1 MSRTKIIK
9 AFGRAAATLKPSER
23 RKLFGASIDHDQ
35 IARNSFTEGL
45 IQGLD
50 ADRAVRAG
58 LPEPVASGRLSWQS
72 LSEDADRAIRRESER
87 RFRTDR
93 ALNPLQMGRDDYFDT
108 WKRMSEKYR
117 QDVLN
122 DLRNKS
128 TSIQDLLDPVN
139 NQWNI
144 KGR

>member
-1 MSRTKIIK
+1 MSKMIK

-23 RKLFGASIDHDQ
+23 HKLFGASIDYDQ
-35 IARNSFTEGL
+35 LARDSFTEGL

-72 LSEDADRAIRRESER
+72 LGEDADRAIRREAER
-87 RFRTDR
+87 RFRTDYD
-93 ALNPLQMGRDDYFDT
+93 LNPLQMGRDGYFDT

-128 TSIQDLLDPVN
+128 TSIQDLLGPVN